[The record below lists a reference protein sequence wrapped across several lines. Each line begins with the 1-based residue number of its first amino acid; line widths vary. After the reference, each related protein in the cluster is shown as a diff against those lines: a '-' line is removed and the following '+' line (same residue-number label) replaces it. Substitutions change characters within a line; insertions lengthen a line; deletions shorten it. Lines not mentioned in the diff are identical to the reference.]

1 MWQAI
6 QLWIPWPYFFSC
18 RRFPV
23 HIVNISSNGNKN
35 SSSYLVI
42 LFGTG
47 VLVWLVFVRYH
58 KEKDKNIK
66 IVGRQNY
73 GDQLFLSSLIP
84 RETLFPVHSV
94 VLCPHQ
100 QYRTPCLSSMR
111 STIPQC
117 LPAKATLLCFIFIY
131 LSMTV
136 LIDLRQLVLPN
147 ASLLWKFWLTSRA
160 T

>member
-1 MWQAI
+1 M
-6 QLWIPWPYFFSC
+6 
-18 RRFPV
+18 
-23 HIVNISSNGNKN
+23 
-35 SSSYLVI
+35 
-42 LFGTG
+42 
-47 VLVWLVFVRYH
+47 
-58 KEKDKNIK
+58 
-66 IVGRQNY
+66 
-73 GDQLFLSSLIP
+73 IP
-84 RETLFPVHSV
+84 RESLFPVHSV

-100 QYRTPCLSSMR
+100 QYRTPCLSSVR

-160 T
+160 TYSHFLNHQEEETRSWIFGKTSWNSSGEDGFFPNFRVSHSTSSFVCICFLWFSLFFALCQILIFSFYPIKPK